1 MKRILFWIG
10 LIVVIVAC
18 SIQKKTVG
26 KIEKPIEIASNDS
39 VGYELETFD
48 MSFESWYA
56 LHNGPAEYRTQTY
69 YEGWNKRYVDAWN
82 FNATDMQKGSFFE
95 PIVGYDP
102 TVDYGFELNHKLFY
116 YFQYVENVLKIQIM
130 EGGPKAVHM

>member
-1 MKRILFWIG
+1 MKKVIYWIG
-10 LIVVIVAC
+10 VILVIVAC
-18 SIQKKTVG
+18 STQRKAVG
-26 KIEKPIEIASNDS
+26 KINNPIEIEADDS
-39 VGYELETFD
+39 IGYELETFD
-48 MSFESWYA
+48 LNFESWYVI
-56 LHNGPAEYRTQTY
+56 HDNPAEYHAQTY
-69 YEGWNKRYVDAWN
+69 YEEWNSRYVDAWN

-130 EGGPKAVHM
+130 EGGPKAVRM